1 MIAQPAVTQSIS
13 NMTVDELH
21 DTIELY
27 VDADDEQI
35 F

>member
-1 MIAQPAVTQSIS
+1 
-13 NMTVDELH
+13 MTVDELH